1 MKLIP
6 RSKLSL
12 KVAPDALGLTNI
24 IPKSYDRIKEERGD
38 IVNLDVGGNASI
50 GNTTSDKIGL
60 YGVTP
65 IAQPS
70 AYTQTYSTSNKTHDA
85 RTAATIGDLTATSG
99 GWGASS
105 EVDFDKIS
113 DTIDKLVADQQNT
126 AQLVNALIDD
136 MQALGA
142 VG

>member
-12 KVAPDALGLTNI
+12 KVAPDALGLTHI
-24 IPKSYDRIKEERGD
+24 TPKSYDRIREERGD
-38 IVNLDVGGNASI
+38 IVNLDVGGDASI
-50 GNTTSDKIGL
+50 GNTISDKIGL
-60 YGVTP
+60 YGVT
-65 IAQPS
+65 AVVQAS
-70 AYTQTYSTSNKTHDA
+70 AYTQTYSMSNKTHDV

-105 EVDFDKIS
+105 EANFDKIS
-113 DTIDKLVADQQNT
+113 DAIDKLVADQQDT
-126 AQLVNALIDD
+126 AQIVNALIDD